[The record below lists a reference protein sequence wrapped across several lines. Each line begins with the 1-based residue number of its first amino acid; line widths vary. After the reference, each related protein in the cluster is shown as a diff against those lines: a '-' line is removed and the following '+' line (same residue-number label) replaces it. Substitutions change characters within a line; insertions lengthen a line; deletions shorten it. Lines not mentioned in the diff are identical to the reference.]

1 MVITEKAIDDTP
13 QRMLITML
21 CTVLQIIGSVILP
34 GASLLARSVFDAAPM
49 SWVEK
54 VVASKKKTKS
64 WRFNKREMEVVSNHV
79 FFGNFPNWRDS
90 HVQLRGLGIWPN
102 HRGENGMF
110 LPLTGLRI
118 DRRFTLDSHRGCE
131 DCIGVQKPSNTRPC

>member
-79 FFGNFPNWRDS
+79 FFW
-90 HVQLRGLGIWPN
+90 
-102 HRGENGMF
+102 
-110 LPLTGLRI
+110 
-118 DRRFTLDSHRGCE
+118 
-131 DCIGVQKPSNTRPC
+131 

>member
-1 MVITEKAIDDTP
+1 
-13 QRMLITML
+13 
-21 CTVLQIIGSVILP
+21 
-34 GASLLARSVFDAAPM
+34 M

-90 HVQLRGLGIWPN
+90 HVQLRGLGI
-102 HRGENGMF
+102 
-110 LPLTGLRI
+110 
-118 DRRFTLDSHRGCE
+118 
-131 DCIGVQKPSNTRPC
+131 